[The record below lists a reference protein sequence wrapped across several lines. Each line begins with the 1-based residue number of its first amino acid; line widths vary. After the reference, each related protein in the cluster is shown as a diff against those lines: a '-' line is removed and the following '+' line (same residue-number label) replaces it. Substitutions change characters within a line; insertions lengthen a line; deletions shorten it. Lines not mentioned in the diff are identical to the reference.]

1 MYDEMKTVRK
11 EAGMDNEI
19 YNILYICISMTKAK
33 DRVSIP
39 VSLPMGLVEEIDDL
53 VDHKL
58 FGSRSEVLRYGARLA
73 VIYHRRLHTRAEEY
87 ALDEIEAGLKRGKDV
102 S

>member
-1 MYDEMKTVRK
+1 MKILKHGTDLGDVLYK
-11 EAGMDNEI
+11 
-19 YNILYICISMTKAK
+19 YLYICINMAKAK
-33 DRVSIP
+33 ERLSIP
-39 VSLPMGLVEEIDDL
+39 VSLPIGLVEEIDDL

-73 VIYHRRLHTRAEEY
+73 VIYHRRLHARAEDY

>member
-1 MYDEMKTVRK
+1 M
-11 EAGMDNEI
+11 
-19 YNILYICISMTKAK
+19 SKAK

-39 VSLPMGLVEEIDDL
+39 VSLPTGLVQEIDDL
-53 VDHKL
+53 VEDKL

-73 VIYHRRLHTRAEEY
+73 VIYHRRLHSRAEEY
-87 ALDEIEAGLKRGKDV
+87 AMDEIEEGLERGKDL

>member
-1 MYDEMKTVRK
+1 MKLLDYGAESK
-11 EAGMDNEI
+11 SI
-19 YNILYICISMTKAK
+19 YKNLYICINMSKAK

-39 VSLPMGLVEEIDDL
+39 VSLPIGLVNDIDEM
-53 VDHKL
+53 VEQKM

-73 VIYHRRLHTRAEEY
+73 VIYHRRLHSRAEEY
-87 ALDEIEAGLKRGKDV
+87 ALAEVEEGLERGRNV

>member
-1 MYDEMKTVRK
+1 M
-11 EAGMDNEI
+11 A
-19 YNILYICISMTKAK
+19 KAK

-39 VSLPMGLVEEIDDL
+39 VSLPIGLVHEIDEL
-53 VDHKL
+53 VEHKL

-73 VIYHRRLHTRAEEY
+73 VIHHRRLHERAEEY
-87 ALDEIEAGLKRGKDV
+87 ALEEVVEGLDRGRKV

>member
-1 MYDEMKTVRK
+1 
-11 EAGMDNEI
+11 
-19 YNILYICISMTKAK
+19 MTKGK

-39 VSLPMGLVEEIDDL
+39 VSLPMGLVHDIDEL
-53 VDHKL
+53 VEQKM

-73 VIYHRRLHTRAEEY
+73 VIYHRRLHARAEEY
-87 ALDEIEAGLKRGKDV
+87 GYEEAREGLERGRNY

>member
-1 MYDEMKTVRK
+1 
-11 EAGMDNEI
+11 MDIRNGI
-19 YNILYICISMTKAK
+19 SFNKNLYICINMAKAK
-33 DRVSIP
+33 NRVSIP
-39 VSLPMGLVEEIDDL
+39 VSLPIGLVNEIDEL
-53 VDHKL
+53 VDEDL

-87 ALDEIEAGLKRGKDV
+87 AIDEIRGGLERGRNI